1 MKQVIHLVAGFLKRT
16 DWLLLLLCLS
26 LSSVSTLLLVSLA
39 QSGTLGEG
47 ALRTV
52 VVQSAMMTCG
62 VAAALILSRIDYR
75 EMARLWKV
83 HSAIA
88 YFLCVLCFT
97 PLGVQRSDLID
108 DRAWLQ
114 VPLINFT
121 FQPSE
126 LLKIS
131 FVLTFAYHLAKLR
144 ENQSLNRPKDLA
156 LLCLHGLLPVAVIHL
171 QGDDGTALVLAVMFA
186 FMLFAAGLSWKY
198 ILPVLAMVPPAAW
211 VAWTFLLDS
220 DKRSRVLAIFNPEVA
235 GENVVWQQE
244 RGRIAIGSGGLWG
257 KGIFM
262 ESGQFQLVPEVHN
275 DFIFS
280 FIGEAVGFIGCMAV
294 LGVLLFIC
302 LRILWDGLHASDDL
316 GRFVCVGIFAM
327 LAAQIVINV
336 GMCLSLFPVVGV
348 TLPFLSAG
356 GTSQGTLYLG
366 IGLVLSV
373 TSASQRNLFFD

>member
-1 MKQVIHLVAGFLKRT
+1 
-16 DWLLLLLCLS
+16 
-26 LSSVSTLLLVSLA
+26 
-39 QSGTLGEG
+39 
-47 ALRTV
+47 
-52 VVQSAMMTCG
+52 
-62 VAAALILSRIDYR
+62 
-75 EMARLWKV
+75 
-83 HSAIA
+83 
-88 YFLCVLCFT
+88 
-97 PLGVQRSDLID
+97 
-108 DRAWLQ
+108 
-114 VPLINFT
+114 
-121 FQPSE
+121 
-126 LLKIS
+126 
-131 FVLTFAYHLAKLR
+131 
-144 ENQSLNRPKDLA
+144 
-156 LLCLHGLLPVAVIHL
+156 
-171 QGDDGTALVLAVMFA
+171 
-186 FMLFAAGLSWKY
+186 
-198 ILPVLAMVPPAAW
+198 MVPPAAW